1 VLPEAG
7 DLDLAETYQRVAETP
22 PHTSGVA
29 HLVETVP
36 RGVEQ
41 AVTAARDYLL
51 SVQKDDGHW
60 CFELEADCT
69 IPAEYILMMH
79 YMDEVDP
86 ELERKLA
93 AYIRRRQGDD
103 GGWPLYHGGDANLSC
118 SVKAYYALKL
128 AGDPEDTGHMRRARE
143 LILAQGGAA
152 RANVFTRIALALFGQ
167 IPWRGVPFVPVE
179 IMLLPRW
186 FPFHL
191 TKVSYWTRTVLV
203 PLLILCTLKPQARNP
218 KGVQIRELFVTPP
231 EKERHYFPA
240 RSRMNRLFNWADA
253 VGRRL
258 EPLIP
263 CRMRRRA
270 MREAES
276 WFIARLNGTDGLGAI
291 FPAMVNAY
299 EAMDCLGYPPDHP
312 GRVQAREALTR
323 LLVIDSDW
331 GYCQPCV
338 SPIWDTAL
346 ASLALQEAGDP
357 AAKESSRRALDWLR
371 PRQLLDEP
379 GDWRDG
385 APHVRGGGWPFQY
398 RNDYY
403 PDVDDTAVVAWAMDL
418 DGSADYRE
426 AVTVAAEWVVGMQSS
441 DGGFAAFDVDNTH
454 YLLNEIPFADHGAL
468 LDPPTADVSARSIT
482 LLGRLARKDVRYGAP
497 LQRALTY
504 LRNQQEPDGAW
515 FGRWGTNYVYGTWSA
530 LLALEAAGVDSRDP
544 AIRRGAQWLR
554 GVQQADGGWGEA
566 NDTYHS
572 PDLRGRGVPSTAFHT
587 AWAVLGLLAAGEAGS
602 AAVARGIDFLLRTQ
616 GGDGAWDA
624 DAFTAPGFP
633 RVFYLK
639 YHGYTKFFPLWAL
652 ARYRNLLARAH

>member
-1 VLPEAG
+1 
-7 DLDLAETYQRVAETP
+7 LAETYQRVAETSP
-22 PHTSGVA
+22 YAAGEGPLDEVVS
-29 HLVETVP
+29 

-41 AVTAARDYLL
+41 AITTARNYLL

-93 AYIRRRQGDD
+93 AYIRRRQGGD
-103 GGWPLYHGGDANLSC
+103 GGWPLYHGGASNLSC

-128 AGDPEDTGHMRRARE
+128 VGDPEDAGHMRRARE

-167 IPWRGVPFVPVE
+167 IPWRGVPFIPVE

-218 KGVQIRELFVTPP
+218 KGVQIWELFITPP
-231 EKERHYFPA
+231 EKETHYFPV
-240 RSRMNRLFNWADA
+240 RSRVNRLFNWADA
-253 VGRRL
+253 IGRSL

-263 CRMRRRA
+263 GA
-270 MREAES
+270 MRSRAIRKAES
-276 WFIARLNGTDGLGAI
+276 WFTARLNGTDGLGAI

-299 EAMDCLGYPPDHP
+299 EAMDCLGYPPAHP
-312 GRVQAREALTR
+312 HRMQAREALAR
-323 LLVIDSDW
+323 LLVIDTDY

-338 SPIWDTAL
+338 SPVWDTAL
-346 ASLALQEAGDP
+346 ASLALQEAGDT
-357 AAKESSRRALDWLR
+357 ASEKASRRSLDWLR
-371 PRQLLDEP
+371 LRQLCGEP
-379 GDWRDG
+379 GDWQDG
-385 APHVRGGGWPFQY
+385 APHVSGGGWPFQY

-418 DGSADYRE
+418 DGSDDYRD
-426 AVTVAAEWVVGMQSS
+426 AVHVAAEWVVGMQSN

-454 YLLNEIPFADHGAL
+454 YVLNEIPFADHGAL

-482 LLGRLARKDVRYGAP
+482 LLGRLARKDERYRAP
-497 LQRALTY
+497 LQRALAY
-504 LRNQQEPDGAW
+504 LREQQEPDGVW
-515 FGRWGTNYVYGTWSA
+515 FGRWGTNYIYGTWSA
-530 LLALEAAGVDSRDP
+530 LVALEAAGADSGDP
-544 AIRRGAQWLR
+544 AVRRGAQWLR
-554 GVQQADGGWGEA
+554 GVQQADGGWGES

-572 PDLRGRGVPSTAFHT
+572 PELRGRGVPSTAFQT
-587 AWAVLGLLAAGEAGS
+587 AWAILGLLAAGEAGS
-602 AAVARGIDFLLRTQ
+602 AAVARGINFLLRTQ
-616 GGDGAWDA
+616 RGDGAWDD
-624 DAFTAPGFP
+624 DAFTSPGFP

-652 ARYRNLLARAH
+652 ARYRNLVVRAR